1 MVFAVI
7 ADHDAPSAF
16 VEYLKPKVS
25 VVPGKTFLLGDLG
38 DRLQG
43 FDNIFPGVGVL
54 LLLGLSRVQ
63 LMPVSDRTNSN
74 SVVREPDNKGACLP
88 ACLLAVPLGGGGGR
102 THLVAPPRSDV
113 VPATNSL
120 TLARLQHRLGLVC
133 SLEVFNVFGP
143 GIFEPL
149 RVQRER
155 ESAAD
160 DFSAALV
167 VNVEFDGLLSAA
179 ARLGG
184 GGRGRAEDLDF
195 GWRPPSLA
203 DPNSTSFCCCCERA
217 RSSSALVHTSP
228 ASAANVART
237 VVGFMMARFTGCVRC
252 RDEACCSVFSS
263 ISFCPGQGGK
273 LRVFIL
279 FHVLSTCSITTY
291 TLAMWW

>member
-1 MVFAVI
+1 
-7 ADHDAPSAF
+7 
-16 VEYLKPKVS
+16 
-25 VVPGKTFLLGDLG
+25 
-38 DRLQG
+38 
-43 FDNIFPGVGVL
+43 
-54 LLLGLSRVQ
+54 
-63 LMPVSDRTNSN
+63 MPVSDRTNSN

-160 DFSAALV
+160 DFSEALV
-167 VNVEFDGLLSAA
+167 VDVEFDGLLSAA

-203 DPNSTSFCCCCERA
+203 DPNSTSFCCSCCCCCCERA
-217 RSSSALVHTSP
+217 SAEQQRFSTYLSSKRGECGENSRGLHDGAVHWVRP
-228 ASAANVART
+228 MQRRGVLFRLFFYFLLPRPRGKAP
-237 VVGFMMARFTGCVRC
+237 RFH
-252 RDEACCSVFSS
+252 
-263 ISFCPGQGGK
+263 SFPRFVNLQY
-273 LRVFIL
+273 
-279 FHVLSTCSITTY
+279 HY